1 MKRMN
6 LKKPLMEKEIT
17 AAILHLLREHGAF
30 CFKHWSGPMSRKGV
44 SDILGVLP
52 TGQMIAVEVKRP
64 GGRPTKEQIIFIE
77 DIRRCGGLA
86 FVADSVDIVRTELQG
101 LGISPRQKG
110 LFG

>member
-1 MKRMN
+1 MIRP
-6 LKKPLMEKEIT
+6 PLEKEIT
-17 AAILHLLREHGAF
+17 REIMYVLREYGAF
-30 CFKHWSGPMSRKGV
+30 VWKNWSGPMGRKGI

-86 FVADSVDIVRTELQG
+86 FVAASVDIVITRLQD

-110 LFG
+110 LFD